1 MQKYFLSEEEFAS
14 LKISGPDYH
23 HITIVMRGKVGDTF
37 IINYDLTDKLVEIE
51 NIDASTVYLNL
62 VEVLESN
69 TELPFFVSLFQ
80 GYPKGDKLDTII
92 KNSVQ
97 LGIGNIIPFLS
108 SRTQVKINNEKIS
121 KKTARFNKI
130 SKESAEQSK
139 RMFIPE
145 VLDPIKLN
153 KIDFTSYDYIM
164 ICYEESAKNGEN
176 SAFKSLAKNIKSGER
191 LAVIVGPEGGIS
203 EEEVIYLESLG
214 GVRCG
219 LGPRILRTEQ
229 AITYTLSSLSYEKE
243 LK

>member
-1 MQKYFLSEEEFAS
+1 MQKYFLSEEEFTS

-23 HITIVMRGKVGDTF
+23 HITRVMRSKVGDTF

-51 NIDASTVYLNL
+51 NIDASAVYLNL

-69 TELPFFVSLFQ
+69 SELPFFVSLFQ

-108 SRTQVKINNEKIS
+108 SRTQVKINNEKVS

-153 KIDFTSYDYIM
+153 KIDFSSYDYIM

-176 SAFKSLAKNIKSGER
+176 SAFKSIAKNIKSGER